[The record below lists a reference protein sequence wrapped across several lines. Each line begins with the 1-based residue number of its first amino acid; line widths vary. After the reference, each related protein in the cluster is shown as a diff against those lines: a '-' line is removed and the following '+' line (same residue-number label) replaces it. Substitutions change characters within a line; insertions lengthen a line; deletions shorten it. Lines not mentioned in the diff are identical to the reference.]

1 MPSIPGVAVIAT
13 SPSITG
19 PTIPHVAPTSS
30 LATEVPG
37 RQAGPVFI
45 HGDCSNDIT
54 YYATN
59 DQVWEAWNYVFTIAQ
74 ASLNSAATDA
84 TTYRIQAGLQNLA
97 NQMALTNDEVW
108 NAWNVQFM
116 TTTAATTTT
125 ITLDTT
131 WADWNRQFAVEDQ
144 ARENRIRRQI
154 AERRQPSAEEQERW
168 RQEELRRREAE
179 ARQRK
184 EAAEADLKAIELL
197 KSCLSPEQKEE
208 YEQKKCFHLIVG
220 DKKYRIKQ
228 GSHGNVELIDK
239 DGRVKRTFC
248 VQPRGVPEGDA
259 MLAQKL
265 LLATDEKRFYELANV
280 TEYGPDGRQLGT
292 YHAPRGVDLLREAQQ
307 RTG

>member
-1 MPSIPGVAVIAT
+1 MPGVA
-13 SPSITG
+13 PSITG
-19 PTIPHVAPTSS
+19 PTIPHVAPTNS

-37 RQAGPVFI
+37 RQAGPVII

-59 DQVWEAWNYVFTIAQ
+59 DQVWEIWNYVHAL
-74 ASLNSAATDA
+74 ASTTVNSAATDA
-84 TTYRIQAGLQNLA
+84 TNYRVQAGLQTLA
-97 NQMALTNDEVW
+97 NHMAMTNDHVW
-108 NAWNVQFM
+108 NAWNLRFM
-116 TTTAATTTT
+116 ATSAATTTT
-125 ITLDTT
+125 LTMNAT
-131 WADWNRQFAVEDQ
+131 WGHWNEQFVVEEQ
-144 ARENRIRRQI
+144 NRENRIRRQV

-179 ARQRK
+179 DRRLKDERDANQ
-184 EAAEADLKAIELL
+184 KAIILL

-239 DGRVKRTFC
+239 DGKVKRTFC

-292 YHAPRGVDLLREAQQ
+292 YHAPRGADLLREAQQ

>member
-1 MPSIPGVAVIAT
+1 MPGVARIT
-13 SPSITG
+13 SASTTG
-19 PTIPHVAPTSS
+19 PTIPHVRPTNS

-37 RQAGPVFI
+37 RQGGTVIIA
-45 HGDCSNDIT
+45 GDCTNDIT

-59 DQVWEAWNYVFTIAQ
+59 DQVWDSWNRAYTLT
-74 ASLNSAATDA
+74 ASTVGSLATQE
-84 TTYRIQAGLQNLA
+84 TLYRLQAGLNA
-97 NQMALTNDEVW
+97 IAMEAQMTNDQVW
-108 NAWNVQFM
+108 NAWNVQF
-116 TTTAATTTT
+116 TTSSATT
-125 ITLDTT
+125 ITLDAT
-131 WADWNRQFAVEDQ
+131 WGHWNEQFVAEE
-144 ARENRIRRQI
+144 ANRENRIRRQV

-168 RQEELRRREAE
+168 RREEIRRREAE
-179 ARQRK
+179 DKRL
-184 EAAEADLKAIELL
+184 AEERDANRKAIELL
-197 KSCLSPEQKEE
+197 KSCLTPEQKEE
-208 YEQKKCFHLIVG
+208 YERMKCFHLIVG

-292 YHAPRGVDLLREAQQ
+292 YHAPRGADLLREVQQ